1 MAEVKERLRADLV
14 TALRAKDEAAKTNI
28 RLALGALQ
36 VEEVAGSSARELT
49 PDEEIAVIQREVRKR
64 REAAEVYSSA
74 GRSELA
80 QKETAEA
87 EWLSRYLPAPLT
99 EDEVRQIVA
108 EEIAKVEGASMKQM
122 GQIVKAVN
130 SRAKGRVEGKTVA
143 TLVRAALS

>member
-49 PDEEIAVIQREVRKR
+49 LDEEIAVIQREVRKR